1 MDKTSQPRSIR
12 FHIADELKIEEIALA
27 ENQEFAE
34 IVRMLIK
41 IGLHE
46 YDFIKKNFS
55 IAPRYKNE

>member
-27 ENQEFAE
+27 EKQEFAE

-46 YDFIKKNFS
+46 YEFIKKNFT
-55 IAPRYKNE
+55 IAPQYHDS